1 MAEPEAHRLDIGPPT
16 EKDYRKIMTVLL
28 AIIVLIGVV
37 FVLYELYE
45 VLLPLVLASLL
56 SLMFKPILHVLRK
69 RGIPLAICVV
79 IVLLLVAA
87 CFGVIYLII
96 FTTIQ
101 SMAAQAPR
109 YQESL
114 NKVYQQGM
122 ALIDAALQRFG
133 STSTAKSQLAQSFQ
147 LSSVGSVLAS
157 SAGSALNLLVNV
169 TLTILFLVFLLLGSE
184 DFASKISRAFSSEN
198 SARVSQVL
206 FQVNKDIRRY
216 LVTKTLINLVVG
228 AVTTVVLLIFGVDFA
243 LFSGILA
250 FSLNYIPN
258 FGALIATLFPA
269 LVSILQFQSLG
280 LTVLIVAILGFIHNL
295 IGNFFEPKLM
305 GSNLH
310 LSPLVVLLSL
320 IFWEW
325 VWGVWGMVL
334 AIPIISIVKIVCENV
349 TPLRPIA
356 VLISS
361 PPGKKKEKLRK

>member
-1 MAEPEAHRLDIGPPT
+1 MAEPAAHHIETGHPSER
-16 EKDYRKIMTVLL
+16 DYRKIMTVLL
-28 AIIVLIGVV
+28 SIIVLIGVV

-56 SLMFKPILHVLRK
+56 SLMFKPVLHALRK
-69 RGIPLAICVV
+69 RGVPLAVCVV
-79 IVLLLVAA
+79 IVLLLVAGI
-87 CFGVIYLII
+87 FGIIYLIVLS
-96 FTTIQ
+96 TVE

-114 NKVYQQGM
+114 NSVYQQAM
-122 ALIDAALQRFG
+122 TFIDATLSRFG
-133 STSTAKSQLAQSFQ
+133 STTPAKSQIAQSFQ
-147 LSSVGSVLAS
+147 LSSVTSFLAS
-157 SAGSALNLLVNV
+157 GAGQALNLVVNI
-169 TLTILFLVFLLLGSE
+169 TFTILFLVFLLLGSE

-206 FQVNKDIRRY
+206 YQINKDIRRY
-216 LVTKTLINLVVG
+216 LVTKTLINAIVG
-228 AVTTVVLLIFGVDFA
+228 VITGIVALSFGLDFA
-243 LFSGILA
+243 LFSGVLA
-250 FSLNYIPN
+250 FALNYIPN

-280 LTVLIVAILGFIHNL
+280 LTVLLLAVLATIHSI

-320 IFWEW
+320 VFWEW

-356 VLISS
+356 ILISS
-361 PPGKKKEKLRK
+361 APAKKERARK